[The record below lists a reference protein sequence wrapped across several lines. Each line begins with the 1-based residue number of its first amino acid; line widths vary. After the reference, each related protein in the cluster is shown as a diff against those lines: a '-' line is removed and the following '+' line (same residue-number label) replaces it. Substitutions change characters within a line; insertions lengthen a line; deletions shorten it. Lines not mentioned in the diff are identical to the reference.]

1 MHIRNTYPLAYV
13 YLYLYVR
20 ICLEIAVR
28 IGTVTHKIG
37 SCSPHTHKH
46 KLKLKSKLHFVRHQS
61 FIRFWIRLLP
71 LFFFLLLFFLLSVF
85 AYNLCTGMPEFRLY
99 IENAI
104 NILVFFAWKFLYN

>member
-37 SCSPHTHKH
+37 SCSPHTH